1 MAFIAG
7 LGGWSGIC
15 ARNIEPMTSTN
26 AANWSEDISASISG
40 ERSANSV
47 SASGLLRF
55 DFDAVLPPSLLP
67 ES

>member
-1 MAFIAG
+1 
-7 LGGWSGIC
+7 
-15 ARNIEPMTSTN
+15 MTSTN

-55 DFDAVLPPSLLP
+55 DFDAVLPPPSFP